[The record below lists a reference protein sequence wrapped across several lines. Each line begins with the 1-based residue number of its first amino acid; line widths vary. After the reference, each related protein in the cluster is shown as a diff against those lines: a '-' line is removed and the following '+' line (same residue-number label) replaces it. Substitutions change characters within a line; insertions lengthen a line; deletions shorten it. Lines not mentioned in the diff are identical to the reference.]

1 MGDRL
6 KGKVAIVTGSGRGI
20 GRAEALALAAEGA
33 KIVVNDLGAASDG
46 SGASASPADE
56 VCKEIKKLG
65 GEAVPN
71 FDSVATWAGG
81 ANIVKTAIDN
91 FGRIDILVNNA
102 GILRDKMVFNMT
114 EDEWDI
120 ILKIHLYGHFYCTRA
135 ASPYMRQQ
143 RWGRIINT
151 SSIAGLGNMGQANY
165 SAAKEGIV
173 GFTRTVA
180 KDMGKY
186 GVTCNAL
193 RPNAA
198 TRMTVTDE
206 LMAAWKKQFV
216 DAGGTD
222 EKVFKEMIDK
232 MVLSSKPEH
241 IAPVVVWLATE
252 EAADVNGATFFIS
265 GNEIGIYAEPAV
277 TQKITKAEGF
287 WSVDELVK
295 ITPKELTNNWK
306 NPMPAKPA
314 K

>member
-56 VCKEIKKLG
+56 VCQEIKKLG

-81 ANIVKTAIDN
+81 ENIVKTAIDK

-114 EDEWDI
+114 EEEWDI
-120 ILKIHLYGHFYCTRA
+120 IIKIHLYGHFYCTRA

-277 TQKITKAEGF
+277 TQKITKPEGF

>member
-6 KGKVAIVTGSGRGI
+6 KGKVAIVTGAGRGI
-20 GRAEALALAAEGA
+20 GRAEAMALAAEGA
-33 KIVVNDLGAASDG
+33 KVVVNDLGAATDG
-46 SGASASPADE
+46 SGASASPADD
-56 VCKEIKKLG
+56 VCQEIKKLG

-71 FDSVATWAGG
+71 FDSVASWAGG
-81 ANIVKTAIDN
+81 ENIVKTAIDK

-114 EDEWDI
+114 EEEWDI
-120 ILKIHLYGHFYCTRA
+120 IIKIHLYGHFYCTRA

-151 SSIAGLGNMGQANY
+151 SSIAGLGSMGQANY
-165 SAAKEGIV
+165 GAAKEGIV
-173 GFTRTVA
+173 GFTRVVA

-186 GVTCNAL
+186 GVTCNAI

-216 DAGGTD
+216 DGGGAD
-222 EKVFKEMIDK
+222 EAVFKAMIEK
-232 MVLSSKPEH
+232 MVLSSKPEN

-252 EAADVNGATFFIS
+252 EAANVNGATFFIS
-265 GNEIGIYAEPAV
+265 GNDIGIYAEPAV

-287 WSVDELVK
+287 WSIDELVK
-295 ITPKELTNNWK
+295 ITPKELTNNWV

>member
-33 KIVVNDLGAASDG
+33 KLVVNDLGAAADG

-56 VCKEIKKLG
+56 VCQEIKKLG

-81 ANIVKTAIDN
+81 EKIVKTAIDN

-114 EDEWDI
+114 EEEWDI
-120 ILKIHLYGHFYCTRA
+120 IIKIHLYGHFFCTRA
-135 ASPYMRQQ
+135 AAPYMRQQ

-165 SAAKEGIV
+165 AAAKEGIV

-222 EKVFKEMIDK
+222 EKVFKDMIEK

-252 EAADVNGATFFIS
+252 DAANVNGATFFIS

-277 TQKITKAEGF
+277 TQKITKPEGF

-295 ITPKELTNNWK
+295 ITPKELTNNWV

>member
-20 GRAEALALAAEGA
+20 GRAEAMALAAEGA
-33 KIVVNDLGAASDG
+33 KVVVNDLGAAADG

-56 VCKEIKKLG
+56 VCQEIKKLG

-81 ANIVKTAIDN
+81 ENIVKTAIDK

-114 EDEWDI
+114 EEEWDI

-135 ASPYMRQQ
+135 AAPYMRQQ

-180 KDMGKY
+180 RDMGKY

-206 LMAAWKKQFV
+206 LMAAWKKRFV
-216 DAGGTD
+216 DSGGTD

-252 EAADVNGATFFIS
+252 EAANVNGATFFIS

-295 ITPKELTNNWK
+295 ITPKELTNNWA
-306 NPMPAKPA
+306 NPMPAQPA

>member
-1 MGDRL
+1 MDRL

-33 KIVVNDLGAASDG
+33 KVVVNDLGAAADG
-46 SGASASPADE
+46 SGASATPADE
-56 VCKEIKKLG
+56 VVNEIKKLG
-65 GEAVPN
+65 GEAVAN

-81 ANIVKTAIDN
+81 ENIVKTAIDN
-91 FGRIDILVNNA
+91 FGRIDIVVNNA

-114 EDEWDI
+114 EEEWDI
-120 ILKIHLYGHFYCTRA
+120 IIKVHLYGHFFVTRA
-135 ASPYMRQQ
+135 AAPYLRQQ

-165 SAAKEGIV
+165 AAAKEGIV
-173 GFTRTVA
+173 GFTRTCA

-186 GVTCNAL
+186 GVTCNAI

-222 EKVFKEMIDK
+222 EAQFKAIIDK

-241 IAPVVVWLATE
+241 IAPVVTWLATE
-252 EAADVNGATFFIS
+252 DAANVNGA
-265 GNEIGIYAEPAV
+265 
-277 TQKITKAEGF
+277 
-287 WSVDELVK
+287 
-295 ITPKELTNNWK
+295 
-306 NPMPAKPA
+306 
-314 K
+314 

>member
-1 MGDRL
+1 
-6 KGKVAIVTGSGRGI
+6 
-20 GRAEALALAAEGA
+20 
-33 KIVVNDLGAASDG
+33 
-46 SGASASPADE
+46 
-56 VCKEIKKLG
+56 
-65 GEAVPN
+65 
-71 FDSVATWAGG
+71 VATWAGG
-81 ANIVKTAIDN
+81 ENIVKTAIDK

-114 EDEWDI
+114 EEEWDI
-120 ILKIHLYGHFYCTRA
+120 IIKIHLYGHFYCTRA

-165 SAAKEGIV
+165 GAAKEGIV
-173 GFTRTVA
+173 GFTRVVA

-186 GVTCNAL
+186 GVTCNAI

-222 EKVFKEMIDK
+222 EAVFKAMIDK
-232 MVLSSKPEH
+232 MVLSSKPEN
-241 IAPVVVWLATE
+241 IAPVVTWLATE
-252 EAADVNGATFFIS
+252 DAANVNGATFFIS

-287 WSVDELVK
+287 WSIDELVK
-295 ITPKELTNNWK
+295 ITPKELTNNWV

>member
-33 KIVVNDLGAASDG
+33 KIVVNDLGAAADG

-56 VCKEIKKLG
+56 VCQEIKKLG

-81 ANIVKTAIDN
+81 EKIVKTAIDN

-102 GILRDKMVFNMT
+102 GILCDKMVFNMT

-120 ILKIHLYGHFYCTRA
+120 ILKIHLYGHFFCTRA

-222 EKVFKEMIDK
+222 EKVFKDMIDK

-277 TQKITKAEGF
+277 TQKITKPEGF

>member
-1 MGDRL
+1 MGNRL

-33 KIVVNDLGAASDG
+33 KVVVNDLGG
-46 SGASASPADE
+46 SSAGAGTDSTPAQE
-56 VCKEIKKLG
+56 VVNEIKKLG
-65 GEAVPN
+65 GEAVAN

-81 ANIVKTAIDN
+81 ENMVKAAIDN
-91 FGRIDILVNNA
+91 FGRIDIVVNNA

-114 EDEWDI
+114 EEEWDI
-120 ILKIHLYGHFYCTRA
+120 IIKVHLYGHFFVTRA
-135 ASPYMRQQ
+135 AAPYLRQQ

-165 SAAKEGIV
+165 AAAKEGIV
-173 GFTRTVA
+173 GFTRVVA

-186 GVTCNAL
+186 GVTCNAI

-222 EKVFKEMIDK
+222 EAQFKAMIEK

-241 IAPVVVWLATE
+241 IAPVVTWLATE
-252 EAADVNGATFFIS
+252 EAANVNGATFFIS
-265 GNEIGIYAEPAV
+265 GNEIGIYSEPAV
-277 TQKITKAEGF
+277 TQKITKEGDF
-287 WSVDELVK
+287 WTIDELVN
-295 ITPKELTNNWK
+295 ITPKQLTNNWI

>member
-33 KIVVNDLGAASDG
+33 KIVVNDLGVAADG

-56 VCKEIKKLG
+56 VCQEIKKLG

-71 FDSVATWAGG
+71 FDSVASWAGG
-81 ANIVKTAIDN
+81 ENIVKTAIDK

-114 EDEWDI
+114 EEEWDI

-165 SAAKEGIV
+165 AAAKEGIV

-216 DAGGTD
+216 DAGGVD